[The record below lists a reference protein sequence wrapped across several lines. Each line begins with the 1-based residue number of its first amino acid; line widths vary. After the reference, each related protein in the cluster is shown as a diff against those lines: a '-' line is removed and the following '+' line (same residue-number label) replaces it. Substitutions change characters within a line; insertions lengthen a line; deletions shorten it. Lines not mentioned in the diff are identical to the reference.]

1 MSWER
6 ALLDLFEDLEQQA
19 AGLSLAERESEV
31 AELSVAHYA
40 DIDLAARLHASV
52 GGQVQLRL
60 LGGQLIT
67 GELTQVGADWAL
79 LRGLPEEWIVPL
91 GSITATLGL
100 SSRADTMASRGA
112 LARLTLTS
120 VLRGLASARADCVV
134 FWSDQHQLA
143 GRLGRVGSDFVEISA
158 GAQGQEQILTIG
170 RINSIRS
177 TS

>member
-79 LRGLPEEWIVPL
+79 LRGLPEEWIVRPIL
-91 GSITATLGL
+91 KDYG
-100 SSRADTMASRGA
+100 
-112 LARLTLTS
+112 
-120 VLRGLASARADCVV
+120 V
-134 FWSDQHQLA
+134 
-143 GRLGRVGSDFVEISA
+143 DF
-158 GAQGQEQILTIG
+158 
-170 RINSIRS
+170 
-177 TS
+177 